1 MEIEF
6 SLIFPRSEAIVDVK
20 LTGEI
25 PNKITLNNNNIVKT
39 DETLLET
46 KTVESLD
53 LQINN
58 DNRS

>member
-1 MEIEF
+1 MKIEF

>member
-25 PNKITLNNNNIVKT
+25 PNRITLNNNNIVKT

-58 DNRS
+58 ANRS